1 MKHMD
6 TDVLLLF
13 PPPFATEQ
21 PYLALPALSAYIR
34 QKGLSVRQ
42 DDLAIKAFD
51 YLTTPATLK
60 RLSNLSI
67 KKHEEEESIAELKL
81 AIIENIDSSK
91 AFLRGQQGNFH
102 NFNEYRTAYTTVE
115 AALELASQAYT
126 PTRLSLTE
134 YVTPFSSESS
144 RQIFE
149 GTLDENTNMFSEFLR
164 DYVIREIVP
173 NPAKLIG
180 ISIASLPQV
189 IPAFTLLRYLR
200 KFVPDTKLVIG
211 GIVPSHLT
219 KKLIKITEFSQ
230 YFDYMVTG
238 EGESPLWQL
247 TEAVIDCK
255 SVAQIPNLIYWDGK
269 RFQQSGKHMVENID
283 KLPTPI
289 YDGLP
294 LDKYL
299 SPKPILSVEPARGCY
314 YQKCSFCNGHA
325 LHDQT
330 FRLKSPDRVIE
341 DIRRLSE
348 TYHTKLFNFV
358 NEGLSATH
366 MLRIADSIMQSNLG
380 VQWYAGARLEP
391 QFDQAT
397 FKRLH
402 VAGCTKLFFGLETAS
417 QRLSNSMQKGIYI
430 KTVPDILRA
439 CSVAGIDIHL
449 YLMVGYPSETEED
462 VELTKKFVVD
472 QLGYIDKDFFTFSV
486 SIFTPMVLSHIVEH
500 EQCYVSKGQDYDIEY
515 MFMVPGHERT
525 HGIVKRRQKLIME
538 ALYCA
543 LPEQKIPEEITH
555 YLVYK
560 SLIIKNR
567 NKVVQ
572 GKLELMKKEMH
583 NYEPILSEK

>member
-1 MKHMD
+1 MISMG

-21 PYLALPALSAYIR
+21 PYLALPTLSAYIR

-60 RLSNLSI
+60 HLSKLSI
-67 KKHEEEESIAELKL
+67 KKHKEEDCNTELKL
-81 AIIENIDSSK
+81 TVVKNIENAK

-102 NFNEYRTAYTTVE
+102 DFNEYRTAYTTVE
-115 AALELASQAYT
+115 VALEFASQAYT

-134 YVTPFSSESS
+134 YITPFSPESS
-144 RQIFE
+144 RQIIE
-149 GTLDENTNMFSEFLR
+149 GVLDEKTNLFSEFLR

-173 NPAKLIG
+173 NPAALTG
-180 ISIASLPQV
+180 ISIASLQQV
-189 IPAFTLLRYLR
+189 IPAFTLLYYLR

-211 GIVPSHLT
+211 GVVPSNLA
-219 KKLIKITEFSQ
+219 KKMTRIAEFSH
-230 YFDYMVTG
+230 YFDYMITE
-238 EGESPLWQL
+238 EGETPLWQL
-247 TEAVIDCK
+247 AEAVIDCK
-255 SVAQIPNLIYWDGK
+255 SVAQIPNLIYWEGNQ
-269 RFQQSGKHMVENID
+269 FQQNGKHIIENMD
-283 KLPTPI
+283 ELPTPT

-299 SPKPILSVEPARGCY
+299 SPIPVLSVEPARGCY

-325 LHDQT
+325 LHNQT
-330 FRLKSPDRVIE
+330 FRLKSSDHFVE
-341 DIRRLSE
+341 DISRLSE
-348 TYHTKLFNFV
+348 TYRTKLFNFV
-358 NEGLSATH
+358 NEGLPATH
-366 MLRIADSIMQSNLG
+366 MLRIADSIIQSNLG
-380 VQWYAGARLEP
+380 IQWYAGARLEP
-391 QFDQAT
+391 QFDQET

-417 QRLSNSMQKGIYI
+417 QKLNNSMQKGICI

-439 CSVAGIDIHL
+439 CSIAGIDMHL
-449 YLMVGYPSETEED
+449 YLMVGYPGETEED

-472 QLGYIDKDFFTFSV
+472 QLDYIDKDYFTFCV
-486 SIFTPMVLSHIVEH
+486 SIFTPMILSRIVEN
-500 EQCYVSKGQDYDIEY
+500 EQCYVSKGQDYNIEY
-515 MFMVPGHERT
+515 MFLVPEHEKT
-525 HGIVKRRQKLIME
+525 YAIVKRRQKLIME
-538 ALYCA
+538 ATYCA

-560 SLIIKNR
+560 SMIIKNR

-572 GKLELMKKEMH
+572 DKLEFMKKETH
-583 NYEPILSEK
+583 NYETILSEK